1 MEKRIKMVKEEHLVF
16 NLIPPEDLAVT
27 YEALAVLSYGEGFV
41 PTPKFDREQFR
52 LQAFNAKNKLEKCA
66 ISQAKKLEKNSNEE
80 PLNDSDT
87 HATLVI
93 PSELRLRRVCLPP
106 ANEHG
111 DPLVTEVVNG
121 TNEFAN
127 TIKPKKAVPNLGN
140 EERIALTWLKDNT
153 QNKNLAVLKADKGG
167 AKVLLKRDQ
176 VNEMIKFKL
185 QNQNLYTDMGP
196 ENPMPAI
203 MKKLRDHWVT
213 AVKHNH
219 ISMNIAWEVVGVTE
233 SMINGKSGRPSTLD
247 IYKPGTPFFNV
258 YPKVHKLKI
267 DELIPVV
274 EVPFRLVTNLSKG
287 PTSRADKFVPV
298 NYLQQLQQDYC
309 ADLIQ
314 DSTMFLQKL
323 DAIEKSV
330 EIKNSYL
337 IFNMDVEALY
347 DSIKRE
353 HVTTA
358 LRHTIG
364 QCRKTWEEN
373 FIEWLLYSVELPL
386 DAAVAKFGGKWY
398 QASGGVATGGKLCVY
413 IANVVVF
420 WAFYDVIYSRP
431 NKHLIYFYRFIDDGT
446 GGWPGEPIQFFR
458 WFCHIYRSLKDNY
471 NLKLTFNIRYYNNFL
486 EFLDVNYRFVNNV
499 LDTDVNYKD
508 TDVHRYLSYL
518 STHPPHTFKS
528 VIYSSFLRLW
538 RIVIDQ
544 NLLEFRL
551 LEMHSFLKASDYPDN
566 LLCSIRNDVFS
577 KERDINYRNRATD
590 RRCDVGWVTTF
601 GPGYGEVKKL
611 ISRINR
617 TLLTSPL
624 FSEIRQPVLGVVSR
638 RAPNLRDILFSQRN
652 MC

>member
-1 MEKRIKMVKEEHLVF
+1 MLCKRILEKRIKVVKEEHLAF
-16 NLIPPEDLAVT
+16 NLIPPEDLAVP

-41 PTPKFDREQFR
+41 PTSKFDREQFR
-52 LQAFNAKNKLEKCA
+52 LQAFNAKSKLEKCT

-87 HATLVI
+87 HAALVI
-93 PSELRLRRVCLPP
+93 PSELQLRGVCLPL

-121 TNEFAN
+121 INEFAN

-153 QNKNLAVLKADKGG
+153 QNKNLAALKADKGG

-176 VNEMIKFKL
+176 VNEMTKSKL
-185 QNQNLYTDMGP
+185 QNQNLYNDMGP

-219 ISMNIAWEVVGVTE
+219 ISMDIAWEVVGVTK

-247 IYKPGTPFFNV
+247 IYKPGTPFFSV

-267 DELIPVV
+267 DELISGV

-287 PTSRADKFVPV
+287 PTSRADKFVAI

-309 ADLIQ
+309 TDLIQ

-358 LRHTIG
+358 LRHAIG

-373 FIEWLLYSVELPL
+373 FIEWLLYSVELSL
-386 DAAVAKFGGKWY
+386 DAPVAKFGGKWY
-398 QASGGVATGGKLCVY
+398 QASGEWQQGENYVY
-413 IANVVVF
+413 I
-420 WAFYDVIYSRP
+420 
-431 NKHLIYFYRFIDDGT
+431 
-446 GGWPGEPIQFFR
+446 
-458 WFCHIYRSLKDNY
+458 
-471 NLKLTFNIRYYNNFL
+471 
-486 EFLDVNYRFVNNV
+486 
-499 LDTDVNYKD
+499 
-508 TDVHRYLSYL
+508 
-518 STHPPHTFKS
+518 
-528 VIYSSFLRLW
+528 
-538 RIVIDQ
+538 
-544 NLLEFRL
+544 
-551 LEMHSFLKASDYPDN
+551 
-566 LLCSIRNDVFS
+566 
-577 KERDINYRNRATD
+577 
-590 RRCDVGWVTTF
+590 
-601 GPGYGEVKKL
+601 
-611 ISRINR
+611 
-617 TLLTSPL
+617 LLT
-624 FSEIRQPVLGVVSR
+624 
-638 RAPNLRDILFSQRN
+638 
-652 MC
+652 

>member
-1 MEKRIKMVKEEHLVF
+1 MMKEFVKNNNTVWYNILPLVF
-16 NLIPPEDLAVT
+16 A
-27 YEALAVLSYGEGFV
+27 A
-41 PTPKFDREQFR
+41 
-52 LQAFNAKNKLEKCA
+52 
-66 ISQAKKLEKNSNEE
+66 
-80 PLNDSDT
+80 
-87 HATLVI
+87 LVI
-93 PSELRLRRVCLPP
+93 PSELRLTGVCLPP

-121 TNEFAN
+121 INEFAK
-127 TIKPKKAVPNLGN
+127 TIKPKKAVPNLGK

-153 QNKNLAVLKADKGG
+153 QNKNLAVLKGDKGG
-167 AKVLLKRDQ
+167 AKALLKRGQ
-176 VNEMIKFKL
+176 VNEMMKSKL
-185 QNQNLYTDMGP
+185 QNQKLYTDMGP

-203 MKKLRDHWVT
+203 MKKLRVHWLT

-219 ISMNIAWEVVGVTE
+219 IPMDIAREVVGVTE

-267 DELIPVV
+267 DELIPGV

-287 PTSRADKFVPV
+287 PTSKADKLVAV

-337 IFNMDVEALY
+337 IFNMDVEALC
-347 DSIKRE
+347 DSINRE

-358 LRHTIG
+358 LRHAIG

-373 FIEWLLYSVELPL
+373 FIEWLLYSVELSL

-398 QASGGVATGGKLCVY
+398 QASGVVATGGKLCVY

-420 WAFYDVIYSRP
+420 WAFYNVIYSRP
-431 NKHLIYFYRFIDDGT
+431 NKHLIDFYRFIDDGT
-446 GGWPGEPIQFFR
+446 GGWSGEPIQFFR
-458 WFCHIYRSLKDNY
+458 WFCHIYKSLKDNY
-471 NLKLTFNIRYYNNFL
+471 NLKLTFNVRYCNNFL
-486 EFLDVNYRFVNNV
+486 EFLDVNYRFVNDI
-499 LDTDVNYKD
+499 LDTDVYYKD
-508 TDVHRYLSYL
+508 TDAHRYVSYL

-528 VIYSSFLRLW
+528 VIYSSFLRLR

-577 KERDINYRNRATD
+577 KERDINYRNQATD
-590 RRCDVGWVTTF
+590 RRFDVGWVTTF

-624 FSEIRQPVLGVVSR
+624 FSEIEHPVLGVVSR
-638 RAPNLRDILFSQRN
+638 RAPSLRDILFSQRN
-652 MC
+652 ICLDTGRGLVTTRCTAINSRRVGRPCSSCDLMSEEIRLTIGT